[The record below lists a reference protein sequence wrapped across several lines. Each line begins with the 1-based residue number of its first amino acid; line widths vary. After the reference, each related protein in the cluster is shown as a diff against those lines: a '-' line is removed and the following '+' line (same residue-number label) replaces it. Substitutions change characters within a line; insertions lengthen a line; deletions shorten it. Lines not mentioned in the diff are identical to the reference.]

1 MKKIKINKQ
10 EKLICNLKDP
20 GKYVVL
26 IRNSKQTINHKLELE
41 KVHRVIK
48 INQNDSLKTYMS
60 IGMIMSRTNKLKF
73 WIIQYW
79 YRQFYNTYQ
88 NWRFW

>member
-20 GKYVVL
+20 EKYVVL
-26 IRNSKQTINHKLELE
+26 IRNSKQTINHTLKLE

-48 INQNDSLKTYMS
+48 INQNDSLKTWV
-60 IGMIMSRTNKLKF
+60 LV
-73 WIIQYW
+73 WL
-79 YRQFYNTYQ
+79 RQEQIN
-88 NWRFW
+88 

>member
-20 GKYVVL
+20 EKYVVL
-26 IRNSKQTINHKLELE
+26 IRNSKQTINHTLKLE

-48 INQNDSLKTYMS
+48 INQNDSLKT
-60 IGMIMSRTNKLKF
+60 
-73 WIIQYW
+73 
-79 YRQFYNTYQ
+79 
-88 NWRFW
+88 